1 MSIWAY
7 FWDPYIWYVYTFI
20 GYFYTYTGE
29 GGQEAATFALLSVLE
44 GEEKKSTWG
53 QISKY
58 SPSKYLIKQRG
69 GDQKAWKYAYVIYEW
84 PLRALLLW

>member
-1 MSIWAY
+1 M
-7 FWDPYIWYVYTFI
+7 VHLH
-20 GYFYTYTGE
+20 FYRILLHLYRE

-44 GEEKKSTWG
+44 GEEKKSTLG

-69 GDQKAWKYAYVIYEW
+69 GDQKA
-84 PLRALLLW
+84 